1 MIGGRFRMIRRILP
15 VVAIVALLVVA
26 ISCSQNATS
35 AGEELVSVDFAGN
48 ARVLVSELEPFDKND
63 LYWFYAARKSLTPGG
78 DMLDG
83 SGLKSGETPSYDW
96 DGAAPVR
103 SDGGKGLGIV
113 TGFSQGLWDFLLF
126 GCKKSGNDYV
136 IVYQGEATSVSL
148 RKGAENTVSI
158 TVSPVSTEGK
168 GILFVDTDNI
178 YFIPTQSQ
186 TTGIADFTKEV
197 TVTRVSDSE
206 PQTGTDNEYIID
218 PGLYRVYVAFTY
230 MIQGQKYIYAEGSV
244 LSTIYSNLVTTV
256 HGDLSELMTFA
267 VFDAEA
273 AYPSFPSG
281 TLSKEW
287 SETTGKWTI
296 TFTNTNPDSVPTTFA
311 WYVDDA
317 IQTGATG
324 STFVYTPGNESV
336 NITCIFGNSSGAGS
350 AAVYIQ

>member
-1 MIGGRFRMIRRILP
+1 MTKRILP
-15 VVAIVALLVVA
+15 VLAMLALLAIV
-26 ISCSQNATS
+26 ISCSQNAGS
-35 AGEELVSVDFAGN
+35 ANEELVSVDFAGTP
-48 ARVLVSELEPFDKND
+48 RVLVSELEPFDKND
-63 LYWFYAARKSLTPGG
+63 LYWYYAAKKSLTQGG
-78 DMLDG
+78 EMLDG

-126 GCKKSGNDYV
+126 GCKKSGDDYV
-136 IVYQGEATSVSL
+136 IVYQGEATAVSL
-148 RKGAENTVSI
+148 RKGDENTVSI

-168 GILFVDTDNI
+168 GILFVDTDDI
-178 YFIPTQSQ
+178 YFIPKQTQ

-197 TVTRVSDSE
+197 VVTRVSDSAQ
-206 PQTGTDNEYIID
+206 QTGTNNEYIID
-218 PGLYRVYVAFTY
+218 PGVYRVYVAFTF
-230 MIQGQKYIYAEGSV
+230 MIGSQKYVFAEGSV
-244 LSTIYSNLVTTV
+244 LSTVYSNLLTTV

-267 VFDAEA
+267 VFDATTS
-273 AYPSFPSG
+273 YPSFPSG
-281 TLSKEW
+281 TLSKVQDAQ
-287 SETTGKWTI
+287 TKDWTI

-324 STFVYTPGNESV
+324 NTFVYTPGNESV